1 MTTTTTINYNAIA
14 NQDAALEM
22 QKEDLVLSS
31 ETNAKDPITWV
42 EVFLDD
48 WEDVVM
54 HNVDKELDI
63 LVKDILAN
71 EALILNDTVS
81 PVDLFDLFVERPEE
95 YEDDAE
101 WNDIK
106 QGIIEQIKIKR
117 AEVKTNYIYSILT
130 DNKYNDSV
138 SAEWLKRMT
147 ITEMSARFPD
157 TKIRTAPTLR
167 PQGQRY
173 YEVVNVVDN
182 KKYNYRI
189 ITRYNGVESYDEVQE
204 DINLKPAD
212 EAYANQVDTDE
223 VLNITARNEL
233 SDLRADI
240 QFAEKMS
247 AVADINKARKAHYQ
261 QQEMLNKFRRLSA
274 NLDKFNHLRKEE
286 EIKQRVAEKLQPWT
300 YIFNLFV
307 DAQQKA
313 LMIGGAMPSWKM
325 YVDRA
330 KAVFG
335 IKYFT
340 EKEYNHMP
348 ASIKKTCAHKVIN
361 MKEWDVVIYAP
372 YSI

>member
-1 MTTTTTINYNAIA
+1 
-14 NQDAALEM
+14 
-22 QKEDLVLSS
+22 
-31 ETNAKDPITWV
+31 
-42 EVFLDD
+42 
-48 WEDVVM
+48 M

-81 PVDLFDLFVERPEE
+81 PVELFDLFVERPEE
-95 YEDDAE
+95 YEDDTE

-117 AEVKTNYIYSILT
+117 AEAKTNYMYSILS

-147 ITEMSARFPD
+147 IAEMSVRFPD

-182 KKYNYRI
+182 KKYNYKI

-212 EAYANQVDTDE
+212 EAYVNQVDTDE

-261 QQEMLNKFRRLSA
+261 QQELLNKFRRLSA

-286 EIKQRVAEKLQPWT
+286 EIKQRVAEKLKPWT

-313 LMIGGAMPSWKM
+313 LMIGGAMPSWKA

-330 KAVFG
+330 KARFG

-340 EKEYNHMP
+340 EKEYNHMSV
-348 ASIKKTCAHKVIN
+348 SIQKTCAHKVIN
-361 MKEWDVVIYAP
+361 MKE
-372 YSI
+372 